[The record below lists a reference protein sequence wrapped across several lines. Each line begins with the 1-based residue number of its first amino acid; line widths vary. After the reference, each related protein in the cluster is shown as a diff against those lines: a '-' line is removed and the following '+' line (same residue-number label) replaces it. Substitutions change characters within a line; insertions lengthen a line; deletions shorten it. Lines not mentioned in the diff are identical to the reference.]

1 VRFRQHRSAAPRLS
15 NADPGS
21 EQNTIS
27 YQLVVSVRRM
37 GPVLDIIALRSLAAV
52 ADHGGFHRAAATLRV
67 SQSAVSQ
74 HVRRLEKVVGRPVVE
89 RHGRSSTFTADGQ
102 ALLTEA
108 RRILSAHDEAVRR
121 MLGSEWPTITVGAT
135 EHAADL
141 ILPAVTAAL
150 PHHEVRFRID
160 RTRRLD
166 AAIDRGTLDL
176 AVYLAEASSAD
187 GILIGALPLSWYAA
201 ENWRP
206 PADRGWPVV
215 AIEEPCVL
223 RRRALTTL
231 SAQGLNP
238 YVVCD
243 SGYVAG
249 VFDAVRSG
257 LGVAL
262 TATAATPPPGLAER
276 TDLPAAAPAPLSLRT
291 RAGADP
297 ALSTAVT
304 DGLRRAFEAAS

>member
-1 VRFRQHRSAAPRLS
+1 M
-15 NADPGS
+15 
-21 EQNTIS
+21 EQ
-27 YQLVVSVRRM
+27 
-37 GPVLDIIALRSLAAV
+37 VLDILALRSLVAV
-52 ADHGGFHRAAATLRV
+52 ADCGGFHRAAAALRV

-74 HVRRLEKVVGRPVVE
+74 HVRRLEKVLGRPVVE
-89 RHGRSSTFTADGQ
+89 RQGRTSAFTAEGQ
-102 ALLTEA
+102 ALLVEA
-108 RRILSAHDEAVRR
+108 RRILTAHDDALRR
-121 MLGSEWPTITVGAT
+121 LCGPDRPTVTVGAT

-166 AAIDRGTLDL
+166 DAIERGSLDL

-187 GILIGALPLSWYAA
+187 GVPVGTLPLSWYSAGA
-201 ENWRP
+201 WES
-206 PADRGWPVV
+206 PAGREWPVV

-223 RRRALTTL
+223 RRRALTAM
-231 SAQGLNP
+231 AQHGLDP

-249 VFDAVRSG
+249 VFDAVRTG

-262 TATAATPPPGLAER
+262 MATAAGVPEGLCER
-276 TDLPAAAPAPLSLRT
+276 TDLPPVAPVVVSLRA
-291 RAGADP
+291 RPGADP
-297 ALSTAVT
+297 QFAAAVT
-304 DGLRRAFEAAS
+304 AGLRRVLN

>member
-1 VRFRQHRSAAPRLS
+1 
-15 NADPGS
+15 
-21 EQNTIS
+21 
-27 YQLVVSVRRM
+27 M

-52 ADHGGFHRAAATLRV
+52 ADHGGFHRAAAALRV

-74 HVRRLEKVVGRPVVE
+74 HVRRLEKAVGRPIVE

-108 RRILSAHDEAVRR
+108 RRILAAHDEAVRR

-150 PHHEVRFRID
+150 PRHEIRFRID

-166 AAIDRGTLDL
+166 AAIDRGALDL

-201 ENWRP
+201 ENWQ
-206 PADRGWPVV
+206 PAGDRGWPVV

-223 RRRALTTL
+223 RRRALATL
-231 SAQGLNP
+231 SAHGHDP

-262 TATAATPPPGLAER
+262 MATAAAPPPGLTER

-297 ALSTAVT
+297 ALSAAVT
-304 DGLRRAFEAAS
+304 DGLRRAFEAGPTPR

>member
-1 VRFRQHRSAAPRLS
+1 
-15 NADPGS
+15 
-21 EQNTIS
+21 
-27 YQLVVSVRRM
+27 M

-52 ADHGGFHRAAATLRV
+52 ADYGGFHRAAATLRV

-89 RHGRSSTFTADGQ
+89 RHGRTSTFTADGQ
-102 ALLTEA
+102 ALLAEG
-108 RRILSAHDEAVRR
+108 RRILAAHDEAIRR

-150 PHHEVRFRID
+150 PRHEVRFRID

-166 AAIDRGTLDL
+166 AAIDRGALDL

-187 GILIGALPLSWYAA
+187 GLLIGALPLSWYAD

-206 PADRGWPVV
+206 PPGGRGWPVV

-231 SAQGLNP
+231 SAHGLDP

-262 TATAATPPPGLAER
+262 MATAATPPPGLAER

-291 RAGADP
+291 RVGADP

-304 DGLRRAFEAAS
+304 AGLRRAFEAAS